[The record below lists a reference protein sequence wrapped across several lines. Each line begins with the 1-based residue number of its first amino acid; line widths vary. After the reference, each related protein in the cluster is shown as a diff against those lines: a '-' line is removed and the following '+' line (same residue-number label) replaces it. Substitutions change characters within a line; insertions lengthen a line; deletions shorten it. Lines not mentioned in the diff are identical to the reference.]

1 MQRIVSALCLTISF
15 AIFAARGIAGAEE
28 PAQTL
33 QSLVA
38 EANAAQSRGDFASAA
53 AFYRQATEIDPSIA
67 ELWAN
72 RGLMDHEI
80 GNSSDA
86 IECFKTAIRLKP
98 SLFVPQLFLGIEYL
112 AAKNPAA
119 ALPFLERAEQIK
131 PDDVQVALS
140 LGGANEMLEHAD
152 RAAEIYQRAT
162 ELAPRNGNAWLSL
175 GTAYLQQVEND
186 ARLMGS
192 TFKSSPYYDLLAAE
206 TLAEQGKLIQAEGA
220 YQVAVTSSSPAPCA
234 HAEFGIDLLEQKK
247 PTEARQQFELEA
259 RGQGKCPL
267 TQMGIAATD
276 IADGHFR
283 AALDKITAIAAVDPV
298 FVEANLGKFKGAVSA
313 DQAQRLFDMAESQPT
328 STDLSPSVASL
339 VQEAFLSQ
347 EAANEP
353 DFAEGEL
360 SDAQRS
366 ILGSNAEQLF
376 VKGEIAACDRALKS
390 SLGSLTTAQ
399 QQLLAA
405 CSYFT
410 GDFQGAS
417 LAARRLKA
425 SPSLVAQGLYWEI
438 KADQKLAVIALNH
451 AGDIDPNSSGM
462 HVLIGDTFRQR
473 RHWREAEAEYREA
486 IALEPRSRT
495 ARLSLAIV
503 LFTESKIDESLQ
515 MDQELLAENPD
526 DPEANLLA
534 GEILVQSNQFEKAE
548 PYLLKCKNLPAEFVP
563 HFHVLLGR
571 VYAETERTR
580 QAIEE
585 FKQGLADDE
594 DGSVHFQIARLY
606 QQIGDKAD
614 AKEAFEESKQLV
626 DRWNDRATITLEQ
639 ANDDL
644 GQQ

>member
-1 MQRIVSALCLTISF
+1 MQRIVSALCLTISL
-15 AIFAARGIAGAEE
+15 ATFAASGIAGAEE

-38 EANAAQSRGDFASAA
+38 EAAAAQSRGDFASAA
-53 AFYRQATEIDPSIA
+53 AFYRQATEIDTSIA

-86 IECFKTAIRLKP
+86 IECFKTAIHLKP

-112 AAKNPAA
+112 AAKNPVS
-119 ALPFLERAEQIK
+119 ALPFLERAEQMK

-140 LGGANEMLEHAD
+140 LGGANEMLDHAD
-152 RAAEIYQRAT
+152 RATEIYERAT
-162 ELAPRNGNAWLSL
+162 ELAPRNGSAWLGL
-175 GTAYLQQVEND
+175 GTSYLKQVEND
-186 ARLMGS
+186 SRLMVS
-192 TFKSSPYYDLLAAE
+192 TFKSSPYYSLLAAE

-220 YQVAVTSSSPAPCA
+220 YQVAVAYSSPAPCA

-247 PTEARQQFELEA
+247 PTEARQQFEIEG
-259 RGQGKCPL
+259 RGPGKCPL
-267 TQMGIAATD
+267 TQLGIAVND
-276 IADGHFR
+276 LADGHPG
-283 AALDKITAIAAVDPV
+283 AALEKITAIAAADAA
-298 FVEANLGKFKGAVSA
+298 FVETNLARFKGAVSA
-313 DQAQRLFDMAESQPT
+313 DQAQTLFDLAESQPT
-328 STDLSPSVASL
+328 SINLSPSVASL

-353 DFAEGEL
+353 GFAEGEL
-360 SDAQRS
+360 PDPEPTTLA
-366 ILGSNAEQLF
+366 SNAEQLF
-376 VKGEIAACDRALKS
+376 QNGKFAACDRALKS
-390 SLGSLTTAQ
+390 SLRSLTTAQ
-399 QQLLAA
+399 RQLLAV

-425 SPSLVAQGLYWEI
+425 SSSLLAQGLYWEI

-473 RHWREAEAEYREA
+473 RHWKEAEAEYREA
-486 IALEPRSRT
+486 IALEPNSRA

-534 GEILVQSNQFEKAE
+534 GEILVQRNQFEKAE
-548 PYLLKCKNLPAEFVP
+548 PYLLKCKNLQAEFVP
-563 HFHVLLGR
+563 HLHVLLGQ
-571 VYAETERTR
+571 VYAETERPR

-626 DRWNDRATITLEQ
+626 DRWNDRATIILEQ
-639 ANDDL
+639 GNDDL
-644 GQQ
+644 SHQ

>member
-1 MQRIVSALCLTISF
+1 MQRIVSALCLTIPL
-15 AIFAARGIAGAEE
+15 ATFAASGIAGAEE

-38 EANAAQSRGDFASAA
+38 EAAAAQSRGDFASAA
-53 AFYRQATEIDPSIA
+53 EFYRQATEFDPSIA

-86 IECFKTAIRLKP
+86 IECFKTAIHLKP

-119 ALPFLERAEQIK
+119 ALPFLERAEQMK

-140 LGGANEMLEHAD
+140 LGGANEMLDHAD

-175 GTAYLQQVEND
+175 GTAYLRQVEND
-186 ARLMGS
+186 ARLMAS
-192 TFKSSPYYDLLAAE
+192 TYKSSPYYSLLGAE

-220 YQVAVTSSSPAPCA
+220 YRVAVTFSFPAPCA

-247 PTEARQQFELEA
+247 AAEARQQFELEA
-259 RGQGKCPL
+259 RSSGRCPL
-267 TQMGIAATD
+267 NQLGIAAAD
-276 IADGHFR
+276 IADGHPEV
-283 AALDKITAIAAVDPV
+283 ALNKITAVAAVDSV
-298 FVEANLGKFKGAVSA
+298 FVEANLGKFKGAISA
-313 DQAQRLFDMAESQPT
+313 DQAQTLFDLAESQPT

-339 VQEAFLSQ
+339 VKEAFLSQ
-347 EAANEP
+347 EAASEP
-353 DFAEGEL
+353 DIAAGEI
-360 SDAQRS
+360 SDSQRS
-366 ILGSNAEQLF
+366 VLASNAEQLF
-376 VKGEIAACDRALKS
+376 MKGEIAACDRALKAS
-390 SLGSLTTAQ
+390 SQSLTGGQ
-399 QQLLAA
+399 QQLLAV

-425 SPSLVAQGLYWEI
+425 SPSLAAQGLYWEI

-451 AGDIDPNSSGM
+451 AGEIDPNSSGM

-473 RHWREAEAEYREA
+473 RHWKEAEAEYREA

-503 LFTESKIDESLQ
+503 LFSESKIDEALE

-585 FKQGLADDE
+585 LKLGLADDE

-626 DRWNDRATITLEQ
+626 DRWNDRATIVMEQ
-639 ANDDL
+639 TGEDL
-644 GQQ
+644 SHQ

>member
-1 MQRIVSALCLTISF
+1 MLRIVSAFCLTISL
-15 AIFAARGIAGAEE
+15 ATLAASGIAGAQE

-33 QSLVA
+33 QTLVA
-38 EANAAQSRGDFASAA
+38 EAAAAQSRGDFASAA
-53 AFYRQATEIDPSIA
+53 AFYRQATEIDPSIG

-112 AAKNPAA
+112 AAKNPAT
-119 ALPFLERAEQIK
+119 ALPFLERAEQMK
-131 PDDVQVALS
+131 PDDVQVVLS
-140 LGGANEMLEHAD
+140 LGSADEMLDHAD
-152 RAAEIYQRAT
+152 RAAESYQRAT

-175 GTAYLQQVEND
+175 GTAYLRQVEND
-186 ARLMGS
+186 ARLMAL
-192 TFKSSPYYDLLAAE
+192 TFKSSPYYSLLAAE

-220 YQVAVTSSSPAPCA
+220 YQVAVASSSPAPCA
-234 HAEFGIDLLEQKK
+234 HAEFGIDLLEQEK

-259 RGQGKCPL
+259 RSAGKCPL
-267 TQMGIAATD
+267 TQLGIAVTD
-276 IADGHFR
+276 IAYGHPDV
-283 AALDKITAIAAVDPV
+283 ALNKITAIAAVDPV

-313 DQAQRLFDMAESQPT
+313 DQAQTLFDLAESQAT
-328 STDLSPSVASL
+328 STDHSPSVASL

-353 DFAEGEL
+353 DFAEGEQ
-360 SDAQRS
+360 SDGQRS
-366 ILGSNAEQLF
+366 LLASNAEQMF
-376 VKGEIAACDRALKS
+376 ARGEIAACDRALKS
-390 SLGSLTTAQ
+390 SLQSLTTAQ
-399 QQLLAA
+399 QQLLAV

-425 SPSLVAQGLYWEI
+425 SPSLEAQGLYWEI

-462 HVLIGDTFRQR
+462 HILIGDTFRQR
-473 RHWREAEAEYREA
+473 RHWKEAEAEYREA
-486 IALEPRSRT
+486 IALEPRSRA

-515 MDQELLAENPD
+515 MDQELLAENAD

-548 PYLLKCKNLPAEFVP
+548 PYLLKCKNLPAEFVA

-571 VYAETERTR
+571 VYAETKRTR

-585 FKQGLADDE
+585 LKQGLADDE

-606 QQIGDKAD
+606 QQIGDQAD
-614 AKEAFEESKQLV
+614 AKQAFQESKQLV
-626 DRWNDRATITLEQ
+626 DRWNDRATIVLEQ
-639 ANDDL
+639 SSDDL
-644 GQQ
+644 SHQ

>member
-1 MQRIVSALCLTISF
+1 MQRIVSAFCLTISLATF
-15 AIFAARGIAGAEE
+15 TASEIAGAEE
-28 PAQTL
+28 PEQTL

-38 EANAAQSRGDFASAA
+38 EAAAAQSRGDFASAA
-53 AFYRQATEIDPSIA
+53 AFYRKATEIDPSIA

-86 IECFKTAIRLKP
+86 IECFNTAIHLKP

-119 ALPFLERAEQIK
+119 ALPFLERAEKMK

-140 LGGANEMLEHAD
+140 LGGANEMLDHAD

-206 TLAEQGKLIQAEGA
+206 TLAEQGKLIQAENA

-366 ILGSNAEQLF
+366 MLALNAEKLF
-376 VKGEIAACDRALKS
+376 VKGEIAACDRSLKAS
-390 SLGSLTTAQ
+390 SQSLTGGQ
-399 QQLLAA
+399 QQLFAV

-410 GDFQGAS
+410 GDFPGAS
-417 LAARRLKA
+417 LAAKRLKA
-425 SPSLVAQGLYWEI
+425 SPSLVAPGLYWEI

-473 RHWREAEAEYREA
+473 RHWKEAEAEYREA

-503 LFTESKIDESLQ
+503 LFTESKIDESLE

-585 FKQGLADDE
+585 LKQGLADDE

-606 QQIGDKAD
+606 QQIGDQAD
-614 AKEAFEESKQLV
+614 AKEAFQESKQLV
-626 DRWNDRATITLEQ
+626 DRWNDRATIVLEQ
-639 ANDDL
+639 SSDDL
-644 GQQ
+644 SRK